1 METHNGVIRFSPPII
16 KFALSST
23 EYFPGTLPVGCSSQ
37 GLCLK
42 QPQEDLFS
50 RISYMT
56 ARIYNVSFIIHIKS
70 SDKFMSYFL
79 TIR

>member
-1 METHNGVIRFSPPII
+1 METHNGVIRFSPTFI

-56 ARIYNVSFIIHIKS
+56 PRSIMLVLLFILNHQIN
-70 SDKFMSYFL
+70 L
-79 TIR
+79 

>member
-56 ARIYNVSFIIHIKS
+56 ARSIMLVLSFILNHQIN
-70 SDKFMSYFL
+70 L
-79 TIR
+79 

>member
-1 METHNGVIRFSPPII
+1 METHSGVIRFSPPII

-56 ARIYNVSFIIHIKS
+56 ARSIMLVLSFILNHQIN
-70 SDKFMSYFL
+70 L
-79 TIR
+79 